1 MSKKHGERIEAALE
15 LCHTD
20 DECRSAFAYL
30 TGYLSAEV
38 SSGRITAEKLARAF
52 EKAASHATQVRSWR
66 SVAETELPE
75 PRDVETAS
83 SALLVDEIPDLDPTH
98 FSHAMTGIGSTI
110 PWCGAPGPV
119 AVFAFSVTCPVCRRM
134 LTAEEE
140 GDPGART
147 LAVSPLADDSS
158 ASDETAQEEIVEAAK
173 IKREGQEELAADQLR
188 TQQDAEDIIE
198 EWTPGPEL
206 AAAVE
211 ADRIAL
217 PALAAAVVNGSTPRK
232 LWVHSGPC
240 VYCAHGPACV
250 ACDLTQG
257 PHWGAA
263 GHDYPGPV
271 CGRCSEECKRR
282 EIAADPYYSG
292 DYVAMFGDD
301 E

>member
-1 MSKKHGERIEAALE
+1 MTRCGVPLIGEN
-15 LCHTD
+15 
-20 DECRSAFAYL
+20 
-30 TGYLSAEV
+30 
-38 SSGRITAEKLARAF
+38 
-52 EKAASHATQVRSWR
+52 
-66 SVAETELPE
+66 
-75 PRDVETAS
+75 
-83 SALLVDEIPDLDPTH
+83 
-98 FSHAMTGIGSTI
+98 
-110 PWCGAPGPV
+110 
-119 AVFAFSVTCPVCRRM
+119 
-134 LTAEEE
+134 
-140 GDPGART
+140 GART
-147 LAVSPLADDSS
+147 ALDLTDVTCTECRELLAIEERHAAGVAQLRAEIRRPAFPDEVLLPISAESRLAV
-158 ASDETAQEEIVEAAK
+158 EEEFSTEQAEAV
-173 IKREGQEELAADQLR
+173 
-188 TQQDAEDIIE
+188 IE

-211 ADRIAL
+211 ADRAAL
-217 PALAAAVVNGSTPRK
+217 PALAAAVIDGSTPRNTYGPQR

-240 VYCAHGPACV
+240 IYCSHGPACV